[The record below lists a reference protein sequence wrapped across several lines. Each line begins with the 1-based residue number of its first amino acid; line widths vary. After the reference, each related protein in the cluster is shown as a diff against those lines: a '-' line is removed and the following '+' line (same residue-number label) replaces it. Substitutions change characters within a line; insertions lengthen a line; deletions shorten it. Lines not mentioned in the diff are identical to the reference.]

1 MVNKMLSRKLL
12 FSASAALLGLS
23 LAAAPLGLQLD
34 GQVLGA
40 KSVYAKAGGGPGGGG
55 PGGGGP
61 GGGNSGGNGN
71 AGGNG
76 NGNGNGNGGA
86 ASAGAAGPG
95 KSGSAPGHGGQNP
108 GKGQASGHG
117 VSSGKSAVGHNSKAA
132 SMARARSGVKTAVGR
147 SIANAIANAIG
158 KPAKTTGVKHSISP
172 ALLGS
177 LNAAHANEMALA
189 NANEKSRVGQIANY
203 KGAMETLSN
212 PTNATNQEIAAAM
225 EQAAQSLAKAANK
238 KTSPAVVGAVNDLVG
253 VEVNNDTEA
262 EISDRTNEIK
272 GL

>member
-1 MVNKMLSRKLL
+1 MLNKMLTRNVL

-55 PGGGGP
+55 Q

-108 GKGQASGHG
+108 GKGHASGHG

-147 SIANAIANAIG
+147 SIAKAIG

-172 ALLGS
+172 SLLGS

-212 PTNATNQEIAAAM
+212 PNATDQEIAEAM

-253 VEVNNDTEA
+253 VEVNNNTEA
-262 EISDRTNEIK
+262 AISDRTNEIK

>member
-1 MVNKMLSRKLL
+1 MVNKMLSRKIL

-23 LAAAPLGLQLD
+23 LAAAPFGLQPD
-34 GQVLGA
+34 GQALGA
-40 KSVYAKAGGGPGGGG
+40 KSVYAKAGGGPG
-55 PGGGGP
+55 

-76 NGNGNGNGGA
+76 NGNGSGNGGA
-86 ASAGAAGPG
+86 ASAGAAGHG
-95 KSGSAPGHGGQNP
+95 KSGNAPGHGAQNP
-108 GKGQASGHG
+108 GKGHASGHG

-147 SIANAIANAIG
+147 SIAKAIG
-158 KPAKTTGVKHSISP
+158 KPAKTTGFKHSISP

-212 PTNATNQEIAAAM
+212 PNATDREIAEAM

-253 VEVNNDTEA
+253 VEVNNNTEA
-262 EISDRTNEIK
+262 AISDRTNEIK

>member
-1 MVNKMLSRKLL
+1 
-12 FSASAALLGLS
+12 
-23 LAAAPLGLQLD
+23 
-34 GQVLGA
+34 
-40 KSVYAKAGGGPGGGG
+40 
-55 PGGGGP
+55 
-61 GGGNSGGNGN
+61 
-71 AGGNG
+71 
-76 NGNGNGNGGA
+76 
-86 ASAGAAGPG
+86 
-95 KSGSAPGHGGQNP
+95 
-108 GKGQASGHG
+108 
-117 VSSGKSAVGHNSKAA
+117 
-132 SMARARSGVKTAVGR
+132 MARARSGVKTAVGR

-172 ALLGS
+172 SLLGS

-212 PTNATNQEIAAAM
+212 PNATDQEIAEAM

-253 VEVNNDTEA
+253 VEVNNNTEA

-272 GL
+272 GF